1 LPALERRVDVD
12 VTSGVHD
19 GWSRERGGSYSTG
32 ARIAVSASTVWAAS
46 VDMMAIA
53 WAWSCCWRLA
63 DTGGGPGE
71 GDGVP
76 GTAGG
81 GLYAASFA
89 WSACHCW
96 CTGSSFAFASASEAT
111 MCESAGPLAKAASRI
126 AWMDSSIWS

>member
-1 LPALERRVDVD
+1 
-12 VTSGVHD
+12 
-19 GWSRERGGSYSTG
+19 
-32 ARIAVSASTVWAAS
+32 
-46 VDMMAIA
+46 MMAIA

-76 GTAGG
+76 GTAGA

-111 MCESAGPLAKAASRI
+111 MCESAGPLANAASRI
-126 AWMDSSIWS
+126 AWMDSSIWSTRAKNAAAAGLVSGRHFSASRARYSVTRRWW